1 MTATLRKAGAPIG
14 TSKNWKSI
22 DWKKVNIRV
31 KRLQM
36 RIAKA
41 VVEKRFG
48 RAKALQWLLTH
59 SYYAKLLAVKRVTSN
74 KGKRTPGVD
83 KDTWKTPTQKFHA
96 VENLKRKG
104 YRPQPLRRIY
114 IPKKNGKKRPL
125 SIPTMTDR
133 AMQALHKMALEP
145 VAETLADPNSYG
157 FRPYRGCADAIA
169 QCFITLAKK
178 ASPVWVLE
186 ADIKACFDEISHE
199 WMIEHI
205 PMDKEIL
212 TKWLAAGYVEDGK
225 LYPTGRGTPQGGIA
239 SPTLA
244 NMVLDGLER
253 TARSVMPE
261 RDRRYGRD
269 IRSKINVI
277 RYADDFIVTGY
288 SKELL
293 EERVKPAVIE
303 FLSERGLSLSEEK
316 TLITRIDH
324 GFDFLGQ
331 NVRKYKGKLLIKPS
345 KKNIRAFLSTISETF
360 RKHRGSKAEALI
372 RDLNSKIRGWA
383 NYHKHVV
390 SSDIFGYVDDYIRNE
405 LWRWMRRRH
414 GNKGAHWLRKTYLS
428 KGSRPGR
435 FAVIVKDKNGKPKTY
450 ELIKAQSI
458 HIIRHIKVKA
468 DANPFD
474 PKKQVYFW
482 KRRTKRT
489 GIPACAGK
497 SIYDIALNYNA
508 DGQLLRQPG
517 SPARHSL

>member
-1 MTATLRKAGAPIG
+1 MTATSRKAGAPIG
-14 TSKNWKSI
+14 TFKNWKSI
-22 DWKKVNIRV
+22 DWRKVNECV

-41 VVEKRFG
+41 VEEERFG

-59 SYYAKLLAVKRVTSN
+59 SYYSKLLAVKRVTSN

-83 KDTWKTPTQKFHA
+83 KITWKTLRQKFHA

-261 RDRRYGRD
+261 RDRRFGRD

-293 EERVKPAVIE
+293 EEKVKPAVIE

-345 KKNIRAFLSTISETF
+345 KKNIHAFLSTISETF
-360 RKHRGSKAEALI
+360 RKHRGSKAEGLI

-390 SSDIFGYVDDYIRNE
+390 ASDIFSYVDDYIRNE

-414 GNKGAHWLRKTYLS
+414 GNKGAHWLMKTYLS

-435 FAVIVKDKNGKPKTY
+435 FAVIVKDKHGKPKTY

-458 HIIRHIKVKA
+458 HIIRHIKIKA

-489 GIPACAGK
+489 GRPACDHK
-497 SIYDIALNYNA
+497 SIYDIALNYTA

-517 SPARHSL
+517 SPARISL